1 MGHGASL
8 LRVEALEERI
18 GGIECGG
25 RVRHVGSSLRALTDS
40 DSEVS

>member
-1 MGHGASL
+1 MSHRAGL
-8 LRVEALEERI
+8 LWVQSIEERF